1 MQLRNGKT
9 IRMAVHETHIN
20 RPTHVYVG
28 AGSDTSPFNAKWVD
42 GSTIH
47 CIDSQPHSEFG
58 VREYYP
64 SGGATEW
71 SHKSSIGTEKYPYG
85 IPDGITLNGFARP
98 NFAQKVVTEYLE
110 KGFECS
116 LEDHRHIEDTGLLG
130 PTYTRFGGGP
140 TRIRFVNLER
150 DIIIWYHFNTSLPD
164 DADETLNFI
173 GTYDGIICRGHWP
186 HRTIIDNAVI
196 PDKTLTFRG
205 YAGTCFGIGDYITD
219 DDVTNS
225 MIVRLSFSHKIRRKF
240 KHFVFYDTYGTE
252 HWFDMWEEFLVF
264 YERNPE
270 LIFEEEDSE
279 DDDNY
284 Y

>member
-9 IRMAVHETHIN
+9 TVPHTHIN

-28 AGSDTSPFNAKWVD
+28 AGADTSPFNAKWVD

-71 SHKSSIGTEKYPYG
+71 SHKSSIGTEKNTDG

-98 NFAQKVVTEYLE
+98 NFTRDVLSNYHQQD
-110 KGFECS
+110 FFCS
-116 LEDHRHIEDTGLLG
+116 MADYKLIRDTKLLD
-130 PTYTRFGGGP
+130 PTYTRLGGGP
-140 TRIRFVNLER
+140 TRIRFINLER
-150 DIIIWYHFNTSLPD
+150 DIIIWYHFNASLPD
-164 DADETLNFI
+164 DATETLKFI

-186 HRTIIDNAVI
+186 HRTLIDNANI

-205 YAGTCFGIGDYITD
+205 YAGTCFGISDYITN

-225 MIVRLSFSHKIRRKF
+225 MIVRLSFDHKIRCKF
-240 KHFVFYDTYGTE
+240 KYFVFYDTYGTE
-252 HWFDMWEEFLVF
+252 HWFDLWEEFLVF
-264 YERNPE
+264 YHNNPN
-270 LIFEEEDSE
+270 LTYGPEEETDDD
-279 DDDNY
+279 DDDN
-284 Y
+284 